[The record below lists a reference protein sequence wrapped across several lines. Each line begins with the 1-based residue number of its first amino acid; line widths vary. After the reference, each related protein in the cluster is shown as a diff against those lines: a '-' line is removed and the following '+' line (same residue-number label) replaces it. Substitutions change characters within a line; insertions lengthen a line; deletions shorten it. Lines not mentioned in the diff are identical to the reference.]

1 MFSDSERKDAL
12 TTASTTT
19 FFDFPGKYAQPGDE
33 GLVDRL
39 KSPVPP
45 PQKPKPVSI
54 EGIDEDI
61 GYSSDEEKWEMLEPP
76 RKPSLQITVGADA
89 DE

>member
-1 MFSDSERKDAL
+1 MSSDSEMDDAP

-19 FFDFPGKYAQPGDE
+19 FDFPGKYAQPGDE

-39 KSPVPP
+39 NSPVPR
-45 PQKPKPVSI
+45 PQKPKPVRI